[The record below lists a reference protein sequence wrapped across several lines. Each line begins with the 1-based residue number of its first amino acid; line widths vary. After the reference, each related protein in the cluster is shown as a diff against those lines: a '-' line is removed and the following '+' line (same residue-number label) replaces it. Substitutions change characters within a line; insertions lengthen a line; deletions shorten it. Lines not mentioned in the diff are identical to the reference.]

1 LIYVNKIA
9 RVRSSLRQR
18 SNSGIACWSDLHE
31 TSDPKYTAQIDT
43 VGWIFVA
50 FALVITA
57 IAAIVGYHGSDTMIA
72 NSPTSRRGVA
82 RLEKP
87 RQHRQL
93 GDITGNPSRLI
104 FAQ

>member
-1 LIYVNKIA
+1 MT
-9 RVRSSLRQR
+9 
-18 SNSGIACWSDLHE
+18 DLSE
-31 TSDPKYTAQIDT
+31 TSDPPESKAQIDT